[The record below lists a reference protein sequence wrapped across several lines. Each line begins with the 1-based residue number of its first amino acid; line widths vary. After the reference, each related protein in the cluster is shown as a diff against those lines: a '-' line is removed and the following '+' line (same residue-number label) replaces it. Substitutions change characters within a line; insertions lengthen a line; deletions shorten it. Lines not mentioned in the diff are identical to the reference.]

1 MRECVSLLLEAL
13 AAESGAAQR
22 EWTVERRGGAEGD
35 SGGGVLGNVG
45 DADVTLRA
53 LSGARLQ
60 ATQSRACGQRV
71 SRAGAWV
78 RAVPRRDG
86 TARRLGSA
94 GGDKLETSSFCAV
107 FAWL

>member
-1 MRECVSLLLEAL
+1 MSLLLEAL

-53 LSGARLQ
+53 LSGVRLQ